1 MKRPGSLGRLG
12 SATVAAALL
21 TGCGVRQS
29 DVVEAGGPATVT
41 VLPDA
46 EQRVILFFVSSE
58 GRLTPES
65 RGFFLSQEGE
75 YVVPGGKVLTMLL
88 AGPSEQ
94 ARAAGLHTELPR
106 SRGFVGVKAGPDQV
120 FVRVSIAVRDLA
132 KTAVRQLVC
141 TAAYVDGGDGNAEVI
156 ITGDDGRLPAMDCDA

>member
-1 MKRPGSLGRLG
+1 MKRLGSLRRLG

-46 EQRVILFFVSSE
+46 EQRVLLFFVSSG
-58 GRLTPES
+58 GRLTPVS
-65 RGFFLSQEGE
+65 MGFFLSEEGE
-75 YVVPGGKVLTMLL
+75 YVVPGDKVLTMLL
-88 AGPSEQ
+88 AGPSAD

-106 SRGFVGVKAGPDQV
+106 STGFVEVKSAPDQV
-120 FVRVSIAVRDLA
+120 FVRVSIAVRGLN

-141 TAAYVDGGDGNAEVI
+141 TAAYVDGGDGDAEVI
-156 ITGDDGRLPAMDCDA
+156 IAGDDGRLPAVHCDA

>member
-1 MKRPGSLGRLG
+1 VKRLGNLGRLG
-12 SATVAAALL
+12 SAAVVAALL

-41 VLPDA
+41 VFPDA
-46 EQRVILFFVSSE
+46 EQRLLLFFVSAE
-58 GRLTPES
+58 GRLTPVS
-65 RGFFLSQEGE
+65 MGFFLDGE
-75 YVVPGGKVLTMLL
+75 EKYRVAGDKVLSILL
-88 AGPSEQ
+88 AGPSAE

-106 SRGFVGVKAGPDQV
+106 STGFVGVKPAPDRV
-120 FVRVSIAVRDLA
+120 FVSVSIAVRGLE

-156 ITGDDGRLPAMDCDA
+156 IAGDDGRLPPASCDA